1 MEQIVAR
8 ERILNVAQDLFA
20 RNDFKK
26 VTFREIAKHA
36 RIAFTLITYHFGT
49 KERLYDAVIETLGAE
64 IDADLAVMR
73 ASKSSPADRL
83 REFAVLIY
91 QFACKYPAISMVYLN
106 DQAQPSAQNE
116 TMRKLS
122 VAGIKC
128 LQDTLQEGIQ
138 TGVFKKIK
146 SVENARIQFAA
157 ILYYFFMRDQK
168 INSLP
173 SFTADYKEY
182 LDQAMDIFLNGL
194 IK

>member
-49 KERLYDAVIETLGAE
+49 KERLFDAVIETLGAE
-64 IDADLAVMR
+64 IDADLRVMSE
-73 ASKSSPADRL
+73 SKSNPADRL
-83 REFAVLIY
+83 REFALLIY

-106 DQAQPSAQNE
+106 EQALPSAQNE
-116 TMRKLS
+116 TMQKLS
-122 VAGIKC
+122 ATGINF
-128 LQDTLQEGIQ
+128 LQATIQEGIK

-146 SVENARIQFAA
+146 SVENARIQYAA

-173 SFTADYKEY
+173 SFTADYKKY
-182 LDQAMDIFLNGL
+182 LDQSMEIFLNGL